1 MKPLEKTR
9 MSLPKPSRAAKATL
23 GVGLHRKTREMRTAF
38 AFQIRGP
45 TVITGRVALR
55 AKRIHD
61 LAMRLLD
68 VADRRQHAS
77 TLAVR
82 IAACGSALVL
92 ASACTRADAPPG
104 ARFRDSAGI
113 IIVENPNPL
122 TADSM
127 SWTVDTVPRVRI
139 GQTDGPDEYLFG
151 NVAGAARLGDGRI
164 VVADAQ
170 TSELRFFDST
180 GAFLEKVGRV
190 GQGPGEFVN
199 FSELFR
205 SVGDSLIVTD
215 HEGSRY
221 HVLDSRGRYLRR
233 YKLAIK
239 DTVARDP
246 YTSPTTHGTFGDGS
260 FLIADFVKCPGGFR
274 RVGICVDTGRFMRVT
289 ESGDRV
295 ASFGNHVYAREEVVI
310 TTQGQRTSVRAWLA
324 PTFWAAN
331 GSRFYFADAST
342 FEIRVYSKTGSLER
356 IVRADY
362 DQLAPPSPIPD
373 PPLASNLA
381 PTDPRII
388 AMREARKNAT
398 IPERLPA
405 FMGFHVDRAGNMWVR
420 EYVPYWI
427 QRNRATNR
435 WWVFDSTGVAR
446 HTVLLPLIRETIPW
460 LGGSYRGPE
469 IGEHYILGSRFNSDG
484 AEEIVM
490 YELRKTPPQ

>member
-1 MKPLEKTR
+1 MMPNV
-9 MSLPKPSRAAKATL
+9 RAAATRC
-23 GVGLHRKTREMRTAF
+23 GV
-38 AFQIRGP
+38 
-45 TVITGRVALR
+45 VVAVAVAAIGCGGDSVR
-55 AKRIHD
+55 A
-61 LAMRLLD
+61 
-68 VADRRQHAS
+68 
-77 TLAVR
+77 
-82 IAACGSALVL
+82 
-92 ASACTRADAPPG
+92 G

-113 IIVENPNPL
+113 IIVENPNPF
-122 TADSM
+122 TADSL

-139 GQTDGPDEYLFG
+139 GTTDGADEYLFG
-151 NVAGAARLGDGRI
+151 NVAGAALLADGRI

-170 TSELRFFDST
+170 TSELRFFDTT
-180 GAFLEKVGRV
+180 GAFLEKVGRK

-221 HVLDSRGRYLRR
+221 HVLDSHGRYLRR

-239 DTVARDP
+239 DSVTRDP
-246 YTSPTTHGTFGDGS
+246 YTSPTTHGTFADGS

-289 ESGDRV
+289 EGGERV
-295 ASFGNHVYAREEVVI
+295 ANFGNHVYAREEVVI
-310 TTQGQRTSVRAWLA
+310 TSQGQRTYVREWLA

-331 GSRFYFADAST
+331 GAHFYFADAST
-342 FEIRVYSKTGSLER
+342 FEIRVYAETGSLER

-373 PPLASNLA
+373 PPRASNVALS
-381 PTDPRII
+381 DPRII

-405 FMGFHVDRAGNMWVR
+405 FMGFQVDRAGNMWVM
-420 EYVPYWI
+420 EYVPYWS
-427 QRNRATNR
+427 QRPRSPNR
-435 WWVFDSTGVAR
+435 WWVFDSTGVLR
-446 HTVLLPLIRETIPW
+446 NTVFLPLIRQTIPW

-469 IGEHYILGSRFNSDG
+469 IGENYILGSRFNTDG

-490 YELRKTPPQ
+490 YDLRKTPPQ